1 MAGLEVQIG
10 ADLKDF
16 KNKIKEVERDIQ
28 ELANEKAIQIKA
40 GLDTKEITAQ
50 IKDAKRSLTELKT
63 TLRDTGNSF
72 QKDLAPKVADGSNA
86 LTQFGRI
93 VQDAPYGPQGYGN
106 NVTQFAETFGYLIK
120 QTGSAKAAMAAFVG
134 SLAGAGGVTLA
145 ISLVTSGLTYM
156 SQKGITVG
164 DVFKKITG
172 DFDAARK
179 AMQDLNIEAA
189 KNAQAQISSVGAYV
203 AAAKN
208 INLSMSDRLIAVK
221 KLQDEYPAYFGNL
234 TKEEILNG
242 NVAKTVRDVTA
253 ALIAKAKAAGLTD
266 RIVKLAE
273 EEEKIQ
279 SSINNSIAAQFKQ
292 YRLTKKEAFDAAVIL
307 NKQLRGEIDLEAELT
322 AGRANGLSKAE
333 KTALAAYKYSQT
345 LQGLGGELR
354 KNMQDQDK
362 LTNSLERQTAA
373 QIKLD
378 FTKEKAAK
386 KTYETPQVSGIGN
399 VTPKNSLVDL
409 NTIETFN
416 GKVDEF
422 KNKLKSLPG
431 EITTS
436 FKGIRPVVSSE
447 LLEMMKL
454 LYDFNNELN
463 SLVKGSLTS
472 TFENLGTAIGTALA
486 QGKSVFGAIGKTLI
500 ASLGAFLSDMGSLLI
515 KYGTLAVAKGVI
527 DKALTSGN
535 PVVTVAAGVA
545 AIAVGVALK
554 AAGGAIASKAN
565 SSGASGGS
573 GSSYSSG
580 ASYSSPASSGTSGG
594 SSSFAGGTVVFEIS
608 GSSLIGVLNNTLDGN
623 KRLGGAMGI

>member
-72 QKDLAPKVADGSNA
+72 QKDLAPKVANGSNA

-93 VQDAPYGPQGYGN
+93 AQDAPFGIMGIGN
-106 NVTQFAETFGYLIK
+106 NITATAESFGYLVK
-120 QTGSAKAAMAAFVG
+120 ETGSAGGALKAVASSIM
-134 SLAGAGGVTLA
+134 GAGGILLA

-156 SQKGITVG
+156 SQKGITVS
-164 DVFKKITG
+164 DVFNKMSGT
-172 DFDAARK
+172 FDQVRK
-179 AMQDLNIEAA
+179 DMQDLNVEAA

-273 EEEKIQ
+273 EEERIQ

-386 KTYETPQVSGIGN
+386 KTYETPQVSGIDN
-399 VTPKNSLVDL
+399 FLTPAGLKDL

-416 GKVDEF
+416 GKVGKFGE
-422 KNKLKSLPG
+422 KLKGLPG
-431 EITTS
+431 EISVSMTGVVQAISEGTTEANKALDKFNTDMNS
-436 FKGIRPVVSSE
+436 IIQNGIVETLSE
-447 LLEMMKL
+447 LS
-454 LYDFNNELN
+454 D
-463 SLVKGSLTS
+463 
-472 TFENLGTAIGTALA
+472 AIGTAFA
-486 QGKSVFGAIGKTLI
+486 TGGNVITAVGKSLLSTLGGVLSELGKMCITTGLGILAIQTSLKTLNP
-500 ASLGAFLSDMGSLLI
+500 
-515 KYGTLAVAKGVI
+515 YVAI
-527 DKALTSGN
+527 
-535 PVVTVAAGVA
+535 AAGA
-545 AIAVGVALK
+545 ALVALGGAVK
-554 AAGGAIASKAN
+554 GSVKNLGGSAGGSASV
-565 SSGASGGS
+565 SGGS

>member
-10 ADLKDF
+10 ADNAELEKKIDDSIALI
-16 KNKIKEVERDIQ
+16 KKLSNEKEAKIKIG
-28 ELANEKAIQIKA
+28 A
-40 GLDTKEITAQ
+40 
-50 IKDAKRSLTELKT
+50 
-63 TLRDTGNSF
+63 DTG
-72 QKDLAPKVADGSNA
+72 DLDKKIASATNNLNNLKKVSDATGTSIGNFTKRTGDGSNA

-93 VQDAPYGPQGYGN
+93 IQDAPYGVNAIAG
-106 NVTQFAETFGYLIK
+106 NVTVSAEAFGYLVK
-120 QTGSAKAAMAAFVG
+120 QTGSAGGALKALGASLVG
-134 SLAGAGGVTLA
+134 GGGVVLA
-145 ISLVTSGLTYM
+145 ISLLTSGLTYM
-156 SQKGITVG
+156 SQKGITVS
-164 DVFKKITG
+164 DVFNKMSGT
-172 DFDAARK
+172 FDKVRK
-179 AMQDLNIEAA
+179 DMQDLNIEAA

-273 EEEKIQ
+273 EEERIQ

-333 KTALAAYKYSQT
+333 KTALAAYKYSVT
-345 LQGLGGELR
+345 LQGLGTELR
-354 KNMQDQDK
+354 KNIKDQDK
-362 LTNSLERQTAA
+362 LTNSIEKQTAA
-373 QIKLD
+373 QLGLD

-386 KTYETPQVSGIGN
+386 KTYVTDQVSGIDN
-399 VTPKNSLVDL
+399 FLTPAGLKDL

-416 GKVDEF
+416 GKLGKFGE
-422 KNKLKSLPG
+422 KLKGLPG
-431 EITTS
+431 EISTSMTGVVQAISEGTTEANEALDKFNTDMNS
-436 FKGIRPVVSSE
+436 IIQKG
-447 LLEMMKL
+447 
-454 LYDFNNELN
+454 
-463 SLVKGSLTS
+463 LVETLSGLSD
-472 TFENLGTAIGTALA
+472 AIGTAFA
-486 QGKSVFGAIGKTLI
+486 TGGNVITAVGKSLLSTLGGVLSELGKMCITTGLGILAIQTSLKTLNP
-500 ASLGAFLSDMGSLLI
+500 
-515 KYGTLAVAKGVI
+515 YVAI
-527 DKALTSGN
+527 
-535 PVVTVAAGVA
+535 AAGA
-545 AIAVGVALK
+545 ALVALGGAVK
-554 AAGGAIASKAN
+554 GSVKNLGGSAGGSAS
-565 SSGASGGS
+565 ASGGS